1 MGGFVNAA
9 TGTVTSVASNAASVQ
24 LLAANTSRL
33 GVSVYNNSTQILYLK
48 CGTTASATDFT
59 VEMAPEE
66 YWEAPYGYTGR
77 IDGIWASANGAALV
91 TEFS

>member
-9 TGTVTSVASNAASVQ
+9 TATVTSVASSASSVS
-24 LLAANTSRL
+24 LLAANPSGL

-91 TEFS
+91 TAFT

>member
-9 TGTVTSVASNAASVQ
+9 SATVTSVTSSASSV
-24 LLAANTSRL
+24 LVLAANTSRL
-33 GVSVYNNSTQILYLK
+33 GASVYNNSTQILYLK

-59 VEMAPEE
+59 VEMAPED
-66 YWEAPYGYTGR
+66 YWEAPYGYTAR
-77 IDGIWASANGAALV
+77 LDGIWGAANGAALV